1 MTIEELTKYISDKI
15 DDINKRYPNLINNVQ
30 KSNYINS
37 NINLEMTQEQ
47 INNKIIEIDKCILE
61 FWV

>member
-61 FWV
+61 F